1 MTISTFL
8 SLTTGILT
16 STLPQEPSKPLIIGA
31 LGTFSLFYT
40 GSIMEFDNLVTMR
53 PVRKSGVGY
62 WMLCGGVMCAGLMG
76 GGLVRS
82 VGGGVWSRIRIR
94 DRKLIRGSLIY

>member
-8 SLTTGILT
+8 SFTTGILS
-16 STLPQEPSKPLIIGA
+16 STIPQKPSKPLIIGA

-53 PVRKSGVGY
+53 PVKKSSVGY

-76 GGLVRS
+76 GGLVRAA
-82 VGGGVWSRIRIR
+82 GGNVLGRIKNR
-94 DRKLIRGSLIY
+94 DKKLIRESLIC